1 MGCSHP
7 RKSRA
12 RRSGWHHLPWGFG
25 PTQRLPWVRTEE
37 GKGGAQG
44 WPGGLLASAQ
54 GGLALALGPARGAAA
69 EAGQGASC
77 HCPGGL
83 ALAPGPARG
92 AAAEAGGAG
101 GRGGGQRCL
110 DPQYPSG
117 RGRPSWPQ
125 DPPGSALAAPGLF
138 SEEADGDQEG
148 GGEAGKGFR
157 LPKSAGWALQ

>member
-54 GGLALALGPARGAAA
+54 GGLALAL
-69 EAGQGASC
+69 
-77 HCPGGL
+77 
-83 ALAPGPARG
+83 GPARG